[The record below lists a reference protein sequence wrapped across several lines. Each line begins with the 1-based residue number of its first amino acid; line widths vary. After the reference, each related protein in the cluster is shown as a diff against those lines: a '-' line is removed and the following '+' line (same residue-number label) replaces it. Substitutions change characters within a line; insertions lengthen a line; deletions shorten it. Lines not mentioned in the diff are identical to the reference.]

1 MCWRGKIHAGRLKM
15 VHEKRTVFNRTAPTP
30 YSEDSRCPLAAC
42 ITRVLS
48 WVRSLQFI
56 DNKLHCGSFLFEV
69 ILAAG
74 SHNPVP
80 KPPDHTGSRLSG
92 LTAKTSA
99 LPGLSFKVLQLGFEK
114 HRLGCR
120 KGNEENS
127 NEFLQKRRKA
137 IYISISI
144 AQVSEWKPTK
154 FQILYRNDSKLLY
167 WSYSILI

>member
-1 MCWRGKIHAGRLKM
+1 MRMCWRGKIHAGRLKM

-30 YSEDSRCPLAAC
+30 YSEDSRCLLAAC

-74 SHNPVP
+74 CHNPVTE
-80 KPPDHTGSRLSG
+80 PPNHTGSWLGG

-99 LPGLSFKVLQLGFEK
+99 LPGLSFKVLQRGFEK

-120 KGNEENS
+120 RGNEENS
-127 NEFLQKRRKA
+127 NQFFIKRRKA
-137 IYISISI
+137 IYKYI
-144 AQVSEWKPTK
+144 AQVSERKPTK
-154 FQILYRNDSKLLY
+154 FQVLHRNDSKLLY